1 MKSVK
6 GVIGGEGSGGVIVPK
21 VNFGRDALVGTVI
34 MLQHLL
40 EFGGKMSELK
50 KSLPQYYIVK
60 KRIEL
65 GGKNPD
71 VIVKKLKLKYGNN
84 KTNVEDGLR
93 IDFPDHWVNF
103 RKSNTEPILRCIVE
117 AKSKKEAESLAEKYL
132 NGIKNL

>member
-1 MKSVK
+1 
-6 GVIGGEGSGGVIVPK
+6 
-21 VNFGRDALVGTVI
+21 
-34 MLQHLL
+34 ML
-40 EFGGKMSELK
+40 GNRI
-50 KSLPQYYIVK
+50 IVK